1 MREKHLTGLILAKFL
16 LVEPEPIRARI
27 ALQSNRWLFQV
38 LLGFFMAQNLD
49 ALRMAA
55 PLLTLAHN
63 QLTLRL
69 CSRNLIAN
77 KFLIL
82 IFYPLFSSVQVSK

>member
-16 LVEPEPIRARI
+16 LVEAIHPQSG
-27 ALQSNRWLFQV
+27 LQSNTWLFQI
-38 LLGFFMAQNLD
+38 LLGFFMAQKLD
-49 ALRMAA
+49 ARGMMDA

-63 QLTLRL
+63 QLTLTV
-69 CSRNLIAN
+69 CSRKPIAN

-82 IFYPLFSSVQVSK
+82 IFYPLFSSVKVSK